1 MRQVNPKI
9 IKLFKAFQSAHQNRP
24 ELLPTDPWQRD
35 VMRRIRN
42 LASSTSETSLF
53 QMLEQATWKLSPV
66 TLGMIIVCGIALTNL
81 QIIPD
86 WQIFQLITSGT
97 EEINLLEFLI

>member
-1 MRQVNPKI
+1 MKQVNPRI
-9 IKLFKAFQSAHQNRP
+9 SKLFNAFQTAHRNRP
-24 ELLPTDPWQRD
+24 ELLPTDQWQRD

-53 QMLEQATWKLSPV
+53 MMLEQVTWKLSPV
-66 TLGMIIVCGIALTNL
+66 TLGMILICGIALMNL